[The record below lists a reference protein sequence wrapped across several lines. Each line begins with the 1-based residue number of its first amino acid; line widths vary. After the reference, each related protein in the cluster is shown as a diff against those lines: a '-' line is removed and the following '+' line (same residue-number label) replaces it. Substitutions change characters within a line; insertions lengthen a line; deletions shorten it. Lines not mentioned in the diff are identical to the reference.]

1 MFRLRLWLW
10 CASLAECQ
18 FATRTR
24 TAASMMHATD
34 VPAMSHGALLL
45 TGSQRLLLCRG
56 YQTLNLLT
64 SLFVKLANFFALL
77 LWSKRRFAAYR
88 LALSTSALFDLPAL
102 LHC

>member
-24 TAASMMHATD
+24 IAASMMHATD

-45 TGSQRLLLCRG
+45 TGSQRLLL
-56 YQTLNLLT
+56 
-64 SLFVKLANFFALL
+64 
-77 LWSKRRFAAYR
+77 RRTHQA
-88 LALSTSALFDLPAL
+88 FDL
-102 LHC
+102 